1 MELLLDEAQSLLR
14 DAAARLCADKGG
26 PRRARALRNAG
37 VEHDA
42 QAWDAIVKAGWLS
55 TMVAEDHGGLG
66 LGAFDLA
73 LVVEEAGRQM
83 LMTPLVESA
92 AAAWALS
99 QAAAGQPVPPA
110 LAGILDGTSLV
121 IAATQSRDW
130 RYDGA
135 SAPDGLRLDGG
146 RAALNGTVAWIPF
159 AGIADALLV
168 DATGSHGEAFIALV
182 PRQAP
187 GLSIATARNVDG
199 STSTTLSFRN
209 VAVAGDTAVARGD
222 SAAALTG
229 RQRELLLLLTA
240 VELLGLAE
248 GAFAIT
254 TDYLKLR
261 QQFGRPIGSFQALQH
276 RIVNCHVDLEL
287 SRSLIF
293 RLLTAWDDGTCH
305 PAMISAAKARIAR
318 GALETV
324 RTALQLHG
332 AIGYTDEHDI
342 GLYYKRATALAAKYG
357 NEINHVNRFSALTW
371 ELAEGGA

>member
-1 MELLLDEAQSLLR
+1 MDLLLDESQGLLR
-14 DAAARLCADKGG
+14 EAAARLCADKGG
-26 PRRARALRNAG
+26 ARRARTLRNAG
-37 VEHDA
+37 TEHDA
-42 QAWDAIVKAGWLS
+42 PAWDEIINAGWLA
-55 TMVAEDHGGLG
+55 TMVAEEHGGLG

-73 LVVEEAGRQM
+73 LVAEETGRHM
-83 LMTPLVESA
+83 LMTPLVEA
-92 AAAWALS
+92 ATAAWAIS
-99 QAAAGQPVPPA
+99 QARAGQAAPA
-110 LAGILDGTSLV
+110 ILADLLTGSRIV
-121 IAATQSRDW
+121 IAAIPSPDW

-135 SAPDGLRLDGG
+135 AATGLRFDKTQMTLSGSL
-146 RAALNGTVAWIPF
+146 ANVPF
-159 AGIADALLV
+159 ASAADALLV
-168 DATGSHGEAFIALV
+168 AAHDTNHEPLIAVV
-182 PRQAP
+182 PRDAS
-187 GLSIATARNVDG
+187 GLTVATTRNVDG
-199 STSTTLSFRN
+199 STASTVSFGTVALSDN
-209 VAVAGDTAVARGD
+209 AIITGGDD
-222 SAAALTG
+222 AAALTD
-229 RQRELLLLLTA
+229 RARELLLLLTA

-248 GAFAIT
+248 GAFAVT

-287 SRSLIF
+287 SRSLIY

-305 PAMISAAKARIAR
+305 PAMISAAKARMSR

-371 ELAEGGA
+371 ETTETVA